1 MCPVLGW
8 GYCGQKREFLE
19 EVASELSWAGVTWV
33 EECRRPHVPR
43 REQREQ
49 RGAWV
54 RKLGEVGTGLAG
66 AQPAE
71 HVSVF
76 QLRS

>member
-19 EVASELSWAGVTWV
+19 EVASELSWAGGDLGGGVLQAA
-33 EECRRPHVPR
+33 CAKA
-43 REQREQ
+43 
-49 RGAWV
+49 GAE
-54 RKLGEVGTGLAG
+54 RAEGSLGEEAGEGGTGLAG

-71 HVSVF
+71 RVSIF